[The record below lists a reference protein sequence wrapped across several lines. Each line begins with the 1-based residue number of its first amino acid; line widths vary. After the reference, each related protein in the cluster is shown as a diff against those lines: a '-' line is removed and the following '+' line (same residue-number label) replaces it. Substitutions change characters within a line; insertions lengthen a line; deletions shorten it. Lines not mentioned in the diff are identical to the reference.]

1 MIPSNLKE
9 VAPAKLSELDQDFL
23 DVVIDFAQFIKAD
36 VYVTSAYRPNDKG
49 QHGLRL
55 AVDVVVP
62 AYAGRLLDL
71 YLVAERFQGFNG
83 IGVYPYF
90 QFGGKA
96 VGGLHL
102 DGRDE
107 APARWMGIGRGQ
119 GNQYIA
125 LNKENLKLHGVI

>member
-1 MIPSNLKE
+1 MAKIIEVGNAKLLELTPGMMQAVKDFAAFLKE
-9 VAPAKLSELDQDFL
+9 
-23 DVVIDFAQFIKAD
+23 D
-36 VYVTSAYRPNDKG
+36 VYVTSAYRPNDPG
-49 QHGLRL
+49 QHGKRV

-71 YLVAERFQGFNG
+71 YLTAERFAEFTG

-90 QFGGKA
+90 EFSGKV

-102 DGRDE
+102 DMRHTD
-107 APARWMGIGRGQ
+107 AARWMGIGRGN
-119 GNQYIA
+119 GNKYIA